1 MTALVRAELRK
12 ITSTRLWWGLL
23 IGAVVFSGIQSL
35 ANALVAGMETGP
47 GAAAMPGLESAEA
60 IRSVYP
66 MAMFT
71 GTYMF
76 ALVLGI
82 TGMTGEYRHQTIT
95 STFLVSPRRARVV
108 VAKILAHGVMGIL
121 YGVVGLLTVLV
132 VGGATMSIRGYGLA
146 LDAERLWVTN
156 GLAVLA
162 VAVWTVVGIGVGTL
176 IRSQVAAIV
185 AALLFTFLVEPLLT
199 FALSAIDA
207 VSLDWLVKWL
217 PSNASSALM
226 SPGDVMFDYLDWWLG
241 GLVLLG
247 YGLVLAAVGVLLSV
261 RRDVS

>member
-1 MTALVRAELRK
+1 MTALVRAELK
-12 ITSTRLWWGLL
+12 KVLSTRLWWGLL
-23 IGAVVFSGIQSL
+23 IGAVVFSAVQSL
-35 ANALVAGMETGP
+35 ANAVVAGMDAGGGMGT
-47 GAAAMPGLESAEA
+47 MPGLESAEA
-60 IRSVYP
+60 VRSVYP

-108 VAKILAHGVMGIL
+108 MAKILAHTLMGLL
-121 YGVVGLLTVLV
+121 YGVVGMLTVLV
-132 VGGATMSIRGYGLA
+132 VGGATMSIRGYGLG
-146 LDAERLWVTN
+146 LDADRLWLTSV
-156 GLAVLA
+156 LAVLA
-162 VAVWTVVGIGVGTL
+162 VTIWTVLGIGVGTL
-176 IRSQVAAIV
+176 IRNQVAAIV
-185 AALLFTFLVEPLLT
+185 AALLFTFLVEPLVT
-199 FALSAIDA
+199 FAVTAIEQVD
-207 VSLDWLVKWL
+207 LDGVVKWL

-226 SPGDVMFDYLDWWLG
+226 EPADTMLDYLDWWAG

-247 YGLVLAAVGVLLSV
+247 YGLVLAALGIVLSV

>member
-1 MTALVRAELRK
+1 VTALVRTELRK

-35 ANALVAGMETGP
+35 ASAILAGLEA
-47 GAAAMPGLESAEA
+47 GAGAPAMPGLETGEA
-60 IRSVYP
+60 VRTVYP

-71 GTYMF
+71 GTYLF

-108 VAKILAHGVMGIL
+108 VAKIFAHALMGLL
-121 YGVVGLLTVLV
+121 YGVLGLLTVLV
-132 VGGATMSIRGYGLA
+132 VGGAAMSIRGYGLG
-146 LDAERLWVTN
+146 LDAERLWLTN

-162 VAVWTVVGIGVGTL
+162 VAVWTVLGVGVGTL

-185 AALLFTFLVEPLLT
+185 AAVLFTFLVEPLVT
-199 FALSAIDA
+199 FALAGIDA
-207 VSLDWLVKWL
+207 LSMDWLVKWL

-226 SPGDVMFDYLDWWLG
+226 APGDVMLDYLDWWLG

-247 YGLVLAAVGVLLSV
+247 YGLVLAGLGVLVSV